1 MARLIPPIDPN
12 TIKIKS
18 ERDVA
23 KTMLKQLPNDC
34 VVYHSYPW
42 LRLERGLYN
51 PKRQHLQESE
61 ADFLILW
68 PDKGLLVLEVKGG
81 TIRYVAETRQW
92 FSRDFYDKEH
102 LIKDPFEQASKISIH
117 CWIVYG
123 NL

>member
-12 TIKIKS
+12 SIKVKS

-23 KTMLKQLPNDC
+23 KTLLKQLPNDC

-42 LRLERGLYN
+42 LRLERGRYN
-51 PKRQHLQESE
+51 TKNQSLQEGE

-81 TIRYVAETRQW
+81 TIRYAAETRQW
-92 FSRDFYDKEH
+92 FSLDFHGKEH
-102 LIKDPFEQASKISIH
+102 LIKDPFEQASR
-117 CWIVYG
+117 
-123 NL
+123 NLHSLL